1 MSQEDMEVV
10 KDGRGF
16 QKTENFQV
24 MNPNEANFQ
33 TNGMSF
39 HISPI
44 QSKMNMYPTQSASFL
59 VFHDNRVIKTNYS
72 RVSNKSTTAW

>member
-44 QSKMNMYPTQSASFL
+44 YGMVTPTSIQKARR
-59 VFHDNRVIKTNYS
+59 N
-72 RVSNKSTTAW
+72 

>member
-33 TNGMSF
+33 TNGMYVCPFTSL
-39 HISPI
+39 
-44 QSKMNMYPTQSASFL
+44 QSKIMTNSISKSFGL
-59 VFHDNRVIKTNYS
+59 P
-72 RVSNKSTTAW
+72 

>member
-44 QSKMNMYPTQSASFL
+44 QDEYVPNSVSKFFGLP
-59 VFHDNRVIKTNYS
+59 
-72 RVSNKSTTAW
+72 

>member
-39 HISPI
+39 PISLNLRSIPNSV
-44 QSKMNMYPTQSASFL
+44 SKSFGL
-59 VFHDNRVIKTNYS
+59 P
-72 RVSNKSTTAW
+72 

>member
-33 TNGMSF
+33 TSGKLF
-39 HISPI
+39 HILRI
-44 QSKMNMYPTQSASFL
+44 GLYVQGQA
-59 VFHDNRVIKTNYS
+59 
-72 RVSNKSTTAW
+72 